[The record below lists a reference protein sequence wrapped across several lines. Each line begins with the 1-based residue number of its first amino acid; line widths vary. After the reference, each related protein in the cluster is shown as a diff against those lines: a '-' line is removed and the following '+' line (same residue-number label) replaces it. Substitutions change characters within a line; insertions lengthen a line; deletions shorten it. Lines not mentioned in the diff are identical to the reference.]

1 MKIIVSPR
9 RHRYLARVSILLV
22 TVAVIAATIGCGLDP
37 VFKPPPQ
44 YNLTITSTAGG
55 SVIQPGEGAYTYEQG
70 TVVQLVAEA
79 ADGCQ
84 FDRWSGDVQTV
95 ASIWAA
101 STTITM
107 NSIYTVTAGFAR
119 QIRDWNDLRAID
131 DNPGFRYVLMNDLN
145 SGTAGYDELAGQDAN
160 WGEGWQPIGN
170 WTDSFSGSFDGQGYE
185 IGDLFIDRPEE
196 NYVGLFGAVGEAGMI
211 RNLKAKNAA
220 VTGSEDVG
228 ALAGWNGGAISNCH
242 STGIVTGGL
251 VVGGLV
257 GRNHQG
263 SLSGCS
269 SGADVGLGLWVGG
282 LVGYNYRG
290 TVSNSYSA
298 GSVSGQLRVG
308 GLVGYNDKGNVL
320 NCHSLGYVEG
330 YNQVGGLVG
339 DNWGGIVSRSY
350 AAGSV
355 TGRDGIG
362 GLIGENWDGT
372 VSDSYATGSVD
383 GRNEVGGLMGWS
395 DGEVGRCY
403 ATGSVTGSNDV
414 GGLVGWNDGAVGN
427 CFWDI
432 ETSGTDQSD
441 GGVGK
446 TTAEM
451 KNIAT
456 FSDAGWN
463 IVAVAP
469 DNNDTAY
476 TWNIVNGET
485 YPFLSWQ

>member
-1 MKIIVSPR
+1 MRTGPLLTRTGV
-9 RHRYLARVSILLV
+9 ILL
-22 TVAVIAATIGCGLDP
+22 ALALAMATTPGCNGLTP
-37 VFKPPPQ
+37 PGPTPPPQ
-44 YNLTITSTAGG
+44 YTLTSTSFAGG
-55 SVIQPGEGAYTYEQG
+55 SVTQPGEGVYTYEQG

-79 ADGCQ
+79 AEGYQ
-84 FDRWSGDVQTV
+84 FERWSGDVQTV
-95 ASIWAA
+95 ASVWAA
-101 STTITM
+101 GTTITM
-107 NSIYTVTAGFAR
+107 NSNYTITARFAK
-119 QIRDWNDLRAID
+119 QVRDWHDLRAID
-131 DNPGFRYVLMNDLN
+131 DAPGFRYVLMNDLD
-145 SGTAGYDELAGQDAN
+145 SGTAGYDELAGPDAN
-160 WGEGWQPIGN
+160 GDEGWQPVGN
-170 WTDSFSGSFDGQGYE
+170 WDDSFSGSFDGQGYE
-185 IGDLFIDRPEE
+185 IRDLFIDRPED
-196 NYVGLFGAVGEAGMI
+196 NHVGLFGVVGGAGTI
-211 RNLKAKNAA
+211 RDLSVKDASVSGQENI
-220 VTGSEDVG
+220 G

-242 STGIVTGGL
+242 STGTVSGGL
-251 VVGGLV
+251 IAGGLV
-257 GRNHQG
+257 GRNQEG
-263 SLSGCS
+263 SMSGCS
-269 SGADVGLGLWVGG
+269 SGADVGPGMWAGG

-372 VSDSYATGSVD
+372 VSDSYATGSVA

-414 GGLVGWNDGAVGN
+414 GGLVGWNDGAVDN

-432 ETSGTDQSD
+432 ETSGIGHSD

-446 TTAEM
+446 TSAEM
-451 KNIAT
+451 KSIAT
-456 FSDAGWN
+456 FTGAGWN
-463 IVAVAP
+463 IVAVAQ
-469 DNNDTAY
+469 DTTDTAY
-476 TWNIVNGET
+476 TWTIVDGDT